1 MIHHTIQFSG
11 EKSKEDEAS
20 MDFDRFILRLVQ
32 WFNRTQNSA
41 KWRKDFRVARFNIAT
56 FNYDNNFNSGSGNNF
71 HNNKENHNNQQ
82 YNEQNND
89 IQNHSGKLSHWEG
102 LCYLSLWL
110 D

>member
-1 MIHHTIQFSG
+1 MIHHTIQFSS

-32 WFNRTQNSA
+32 CIC

-82 YNEQNND
+82 YNEQYND

-102 LCYLSLWL
+102 LRYLSLWL